1 MTYKDAIK
9 RAVATFIAG
18 AASAPIPAAVFNL
31 AAWQL
36 VASAGIAAVINLAV
50 RWAQAYITAPIFK
63 MN

>member
-18 AASAPIPAAVFNL
+18 AASAPIPAAIFHW
-31 AAWQL
+31 AAWQ
-36 VASAGIAAVINLAV
+36 VVVSAGVAAVINLVV